1 MLGRSPQATCDGGV
15 LFREVEDRIRDR
27 ENFGQGLPPELS
39 SFRQLCVNF
48 GEVDRADSRIH
59 QDSGDLVC
67 SCLSIEKRQYGGGIE
82 NVSTHAPPR
91 HAARRATRRRA
102 SVRVPD
108 TCAST
113 PAPDGS
119 LPALLPASGGEV
131 YPQPRRLASSSRSPG
146 ERLCCGRRE
155 CPPERLRPDKCLR
168 DLRCGRDR
176 KSTRLNSS

>member
-108 TCAST
+108 TSAST

-119 LPALLPASGGEV
+119 LPALLPAAIHRAQELMRSYREPGRSLVDELLAE
-131 YPQPRRLASSSRSPG
+131 RRA
-146 ERLCCGRRE
+146 EAARE
-155 CPPERLRPDKCLR
+155 
-168 DLRCGRDR
+168 
-176 KSTRLNSS
+176 